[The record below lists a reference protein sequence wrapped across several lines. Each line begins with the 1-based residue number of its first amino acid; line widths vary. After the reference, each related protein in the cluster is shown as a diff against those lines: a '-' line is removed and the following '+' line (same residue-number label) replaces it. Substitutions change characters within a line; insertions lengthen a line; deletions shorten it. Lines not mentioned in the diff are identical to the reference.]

1 MMIDEKD
8 QVRVRTGVVAATL
21 LAWTL
26 LGTYAMRMPAM
37 TTAGIRHPM
46 MAEQAAIGAGFNE
59 ILHRVSSWLLMVVAM
74 MAPILV
80 GPLELVRANGLARRR
95 IRSTLLFLSCYTAV
109 WISAGGLLLYASAL
123 ADNFRFAQA
132 FTASLVLI
140 VALIWQGSPIKQLCL
155 NRCHTFHAMPAFGSA
170 ADAATLRY
178 GILHGMWCAA
188 SCWPWMLLPMVSPG
202 SQLRVMALVS
212 LIVFCERLEEPA
224 PVLWRY
230 RGTRRVTRI
239 VASWV
244 KNSFRMQHRR
254 EDRLTI

>member
-1 MMIDEKD
+1 MIDEKD
-8 QVRVRTGVVAATL
+8 RVRVRTGVVAATL

-37 TTAGIRHPM
+37 TAAGMQHPM
-46 MAEQAAIGAGFNE
+46 MAEQATIGAGFNE
-59 ILHRVSSWLLMVVAM
+59 ILHGMPSWLLMVVAM
-74 MAPILV
+74 MAPILA

-95 IRSTLLFLSCYTAV
+95 TRSTLLFLSCYTAV
-109 WISAGGLLLYASAL
+109 WIAAGGLLLYASAL
-123 ADNFRFAQA
+123 ADNFRFGRA
-132 FTASLVLI
+132 FTAFLILI

-155 NRCHTFHAMPAFGSA
+155 NRCHTFRAMPAFGSA

-178 GILHGMWCAA
+178 GIRHGMWCAA

-202 SQLRVMALVS
+202 NQLRIMALVS

-224 PVLWRY
+224 PVQWRY
-230 RGTRRVTRI
+230 RGTGRATRI

-244 KNSFRMQHRR
+244 KNDFRTFCTHVAAK
-254 EDRLTI
+254 TV